1 MLIIRQKAK
10 TRNAFNN
17 NISADIKLTK
27 TQIPKIVQPGGFIK
41 SFLGKLADPIMKT
54 VAPLNKNKLLPLDLT
69 EAAPAADTEIQ
80 KKIHGQRGNSNKW
93 IGKLMKVLMI

>member
-41 SFLGKLADPIMKT
+41 SFLGKLADPTMKT

-69 EAAPAADTEIQ
+69 EAAPAADP
-80 KKIHGQRGNSNKW
+80 KKDLWAKGQ
-93 IGKLMKVLMI
+93 